1 MNDTPKKSKKE
12 KPTPIR
18 CIEIANEMCERW
30 SDEHLMSRHYED
42 LMKAYG
48 LKERE
53 AINMLKMHREKRG
66 LI

>member
-1 MNDTPKKSKKE
+1 MAKKE
-12 KPTPIR
+12 KPTDFACIR
-18 CIEIANEMCERW
+18 VANEMCERW
-30 SDEHLMSRHYED
+30 SDEYLMSKRYDE
-42 LMKAYG
+42 LMTAYG